1 LAEWKVAG
9 YRQSVEDRSGHRP
22 RIAGITAAICALL
35 LVAVLGS
42 PAQAR
47 PVLVRGIGTRWSPSS
62 VTVERRGIVKWR
74 GVSKFHD
81 VIAYGGNWTF
91 HEALPVGV
99 TAKKRF
105 PRTGT
110 FRFRCT
116 YHSTLIGTTCTGM
129 CGSVRVTP

>member
-1 LAEWKVAG
+1 M
-9 YRQSVEDRSGHRP
+9 SRSRLIRAIG
-22 RIAGITAAICALL
+22 IASCAC
-35 LVAVLGS
+35 VLIVS
-42 PAQAR
+42 FVLPAQAR
-47 PVLVRGIGTRWSPSS
+47 PVLVRGVGTRWSPSA
-62 VTVERRGIVKWR
+62 VTVERGGVVRWR

-91 HEALPVGV
+91 HETLPVGV